1 MNTLLQKTNR
11 IEIAGIGFLL
21 FFFIY
26 GIHFTFLPAYT
37 SQLIALGILTWWG
50 FRLIGNPDFEFRIDS
65 ASQFLFTLWFI
76 LFVWVVFRTVHSGF
90 RDFGFFVNIFLLF
103 VQVFTG
109 SLFFSAWFFRR
120 GFSFDFMIRII
131 QLVIV
136 VQAFFIIVYFLSPA
150 FKEFTLRFIPE
161 GGNVPALHPFR
172 SRGLTHQA
180 GASLAAFQATGML
193 LSTYLITK
201 RISWK
206 WTVFDV
212 LSIVILLGSVML
224 TGRTGFV
231 ILPFLLAYFG
241 FYILF
246 KKGLPRKIAYSGLLL
261 PLFGIGGFIAVQY
274 IFQTFTGVD
283 ADTDIFRTIGRWMFG
298 EFQDLGETGGS
309 RTIDVLI
316 EEHWFFPDRV
326 SVLLFGDPNTYLV
339 NRINSDIGII
349 RRIFGIGV
357 VGISLTYLL
366 VASFFYRMAGTTVNV
381 SERLLV
387 LCFGAWLF
395 VLELKEPFVT
405 DLRFATLYMMM
416 FCYICLLPVQKFNRV
431 KLSE

>member
-1 MNTLLQKTNR
+1 MNVFLQKVNI
-11 IEIAGIGFLL
+11 IEMAGIGFLL

-26 GIHFTFLPAYT
+26 GINFTFLPVYT

-50 FRLIGNPDFEFRIDS
+50 FRLIANPDFEFRIDS
-65 ASQFLFTLWFI
+65 GSQFLFTLWFI

-120 GFSFDFMIRII
+120 GFSFDFMIRVI
-131 QLVIV
+131 QVVIV

-193 LSTYLITK
+193 LSAYLITK

-212 LSIVILLGSVML
+212 LSMVVLLGSVML

-246 KKGLPRKIAYSGLLL
+246 KKGLPRKIAYSGILL

-274 IFQTFTGVD
+274 IFQTYTG
-283 ADTDIFRTIGRWMFG
+283 AEAGTDIFRTIGRWMFG
-298 EFQDLGETGGS
+298 EFQQLGETGGS

-326 SVLLFGDPNTYLV
+326 GLLLFGDPNTYQV
-339 NRINSDIGII
+339 NRVDSDIGII
-349 RRIFGIGV
+349 RRIFGIGI
-357 VGISLTYLL
+357 VGLSLTYLL
-366 VASFFYRMAGTTVNV
+366 VFSFFYRMAGATENA

-387 LCFGAWLF
+387 ICFGVWLF

-416 FCYICLLPVQKFNRV
+416 FCYVCLLPVQKFNRF